1 MVDKRS
7 TETHKQT
14 FDQKHQRLAGHH
26 RSYRSL
32 WTHLRQGE
40 RGNQRARCLPCD
52 KGCPVRSPAI
62 EGAERNQP
70 LLWHKL
76 SWSLWSYHAAHS
88 TGLPPSPLAVKTRL
102 WERRSQECLL
112 LCFIWKMTLSK
123 PEKKWRR
130 RFPCKVPN
138 TNSKGRGNWMGLWIL
153 QKVTSQFNWVNL
165 KGSSAL
171 RIVTP

>member
-14 FDQKHQRLAGHH
+14 FDQKHRRLAGHH

-62 EGAERNQP
+62 EGTERNQP

-88 TGLPPSPLAVKTRL
+88 TGLPPSPLVVKTRL

-112 LCFIWKMTLSK
+112 SVLY
-123 PEKKWRR
+123 
-130 RFPCKVPN
+130 
-138 TNSKGRGNWMGLWIL
+138 GNWPSQGLRRNEEEDFL
-153 QKVTSQFNWVNL
+153 ARCPTQ
-165 KGSSAL
+165 
-171 RIVTP
+171 TPREGAIEWGCGFFRKLPPSLTEST